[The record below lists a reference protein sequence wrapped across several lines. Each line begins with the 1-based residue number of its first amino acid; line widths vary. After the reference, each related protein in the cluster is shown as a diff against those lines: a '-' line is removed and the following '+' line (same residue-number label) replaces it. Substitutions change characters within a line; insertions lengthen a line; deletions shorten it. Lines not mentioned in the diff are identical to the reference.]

1 MFIEK
6 TLTLLGAQ
14 AGVNPITGLRSNP
27 ANESTVDGQIAIGST
42 ANVRV
47 DGFSV
52 NDPGG
57 IPLSDERTNADTIA
71 NNIVLPGALDGA
83 SLEGDSTTFID
94 NKIENA
100 VFDGIQVAGSTS
112 APLGDTIQGNEI
124 VGSQQDGIQLLSAH
138 GVVIGGTSPARA
150 TASRGARARASTSS
164 VAATSTPGSTNS
176 SPTPSASDLLD
187 STFNSLHDNTVEF
200 SRDEGISVTNDK
212 TDLILAN
219 SVQQNDTSGVE
230 VSGIVLY
237 NVSGGEAVEN
247 NKVLNNGFN
256 GIGVFGTSGI
266 IAVDGTTTGAKVSG
280 NDVENNGGDGIVLNG
295 TTGSI
300 FAANTL
306 KNNAVGIHLVG
317 SSSNEM
323 IGNVADNNK
332 AVGILLDANS
342 TGNTV
347 TENTALG
354 NGVFDAE
361 DLSTGT
367 GTAGTANLW
376 TRNSFKRD
384 NRGGGLGQ

>member
-1 MFIEK
+1 M
-6 TLTLLGAQ
+6 L
-14 AGVNPITGLRSNP
+14 
-27 ANESTVDGQIAIGST
+27 
-42 ANVRV
+42 
-47 DGFSV
+47 
-52 NDPGG
+52 
-57 IPLSDERTNADTIA
+57 
-71 NNIVLPGALDGA
+71 
-83 SLEGDSTTFID
+83 
-94 NKIENA
+94 
-100 VFDGIQVAGSTS
+100 
-112 APLGDTIQGNEI
+112 
-124 VGSQQDGIQLLSAH
+124 
-138 GVVIGGTSPARA
+138 
-150 TASRGARARASTSS
+150 
-164 VAATSTPGSTNS
+164 
-176 SPTPSASDLLD
+176 
-187 STFNSLHDNTVEF
+187 F
-200 SRDEGISVTNDK
+200 SRFEGISVTNDK

-230 VSGIVLY
+230 VSGIVLD

-347 TENTALG
+347 TENTAPG